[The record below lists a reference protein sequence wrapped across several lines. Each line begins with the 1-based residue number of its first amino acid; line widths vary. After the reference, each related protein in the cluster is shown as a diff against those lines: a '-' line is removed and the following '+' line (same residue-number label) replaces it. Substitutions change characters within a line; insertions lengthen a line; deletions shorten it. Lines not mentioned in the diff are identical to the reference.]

1 MSLASLPRRP
11 RMAAAS
17 LYGVVVVLAASGI
30 RAPAAE
36 PADAVGR
43 VVTFLTGDDADL
55 RAIGLDRLRHGLVGR
70 EMTSRAAA
78 LLPTLPP
85 ARQRELA
92 AALASRGDAAAVP
105 ALATLV
111 AEARDA
117 DVRAAALEAVGRL
130 GGGGEVSLLTAWLA
144 KEDPER
150 TAARRGL
157 VMLHG
162 AGPRQRIVEA
172 ARGGDGRLR
181 ATFVDILSDRGEAG
195 VADDLV
201 PLVTDADPAV
211 RLAAARALRT
221 LGDAGAV
228 PALVDM
234 LLAAPDG
241 GERQEAERTLVTLCA
256 ADGSGAAAT
265 TAFLDRFTAADEQ
278 AREVLLPA
286 LGRIGGTGALAII
299 DGLVAAADPAQRAFG
314 LRALTRWPDATVA
327 ARLLDL
333 HGTTTDAGERAQ
345 LLAALIR
352 IAPQPDNKLD
362 DGSKLDLL
370 RKVME
375 LCERDEDRTRVLER
389 ANAIRTVETFRFV
402 VPYLDDPKFA
412 EPACLSVVELAH
424 HQKLR
429 DAHKQEFHA
438 ALDKVIA
445 TTKDPELVERAN
457 RYKEGK
463 TWERKKG

>member
-1 MSLASLPRRP
+1 MSLSLLTRRP
-11 RMAAAS
+11 CRGGAFLVVIAAVAS
-17 LYGVVVVLAASGI
+17 APGVRV
-30 RAPAAE
+30 PAAE

-43 VVTFLTGDDADL
+43 VIEFLGGADADL
-55 RAIGLDRLRHGLVGR
+55 RAIALDRLRHGLIGR
-70 EMTSRAAA
+70 ETTSRAAA

-92 AALASRGDAAAVP
+92 SALATRGDAAAVP
-105 ALATLV
+105 ALTALV
-111 AEARDA
+111 STSQDA
-117 DVRAAALEAVGRL
+117 AVRAAALEAVGRL
-130 GGGGEVSLLTAWLA
+130 GGSGEVALATAWLA
-144 KEDPER
+144 KGEPER
-150 TAARRGL
+150 TAARRAL

-172 ARGGDGRLR
+172 ARTGAAPLR
-181 ATFVDILSDRGEAG
+181 ATFVDILADRGEAG
-195 VADDLV
+195 VAGDLV
-201 PLVTDADPAV
+201 PLVADDDAAV
-211 RLAAARALRT
+211 RVAAARALRT
-221 LGDAGAV
+221 LGNADAV
-228 PALVDM
+228 PALVGM
-234 LLAAPDG
+234 LLAATDG
-241 GERQEAERTLVTLCA
+241 TERQEAERTVVTLCS
-256 ADGSGAAAT
+256 ADGGGAAT
-265 TAFLDRFTAADEQ
+265 TAFLDRFAAADES

-286 LGRIGGTGALAII
+286 LGRIGGAGALEII

-314 LRALTRWPDATVA
+314 LRALTRWPDASVA
-327 ARLLDL
+327 ARLLEL
-333 HGTTTDAGERAQ
+333 HGTATDDGERAQ

-370 RKVME
+370 RKVMD
-375 LCERDEDRTRVLER
+375 LCERDEDRMRVLER

-445 TTKDPELVERAN
+445 TTKDPELVERAT